1 MGSVSKH
8 KLCID
13 DHITL
18 IRYQKLPSDQIC
30 HFGSKLTLI
39 IHHESVHEEK
49 RPYKCNICDAN
60 FARKAHLNVHLASI
74 HEGKKP
80 FQCNLCETSF
90 VQKGTLKKHL
100 ASIHEGKH
108 LDVL

>member
-1 MGSVSKH
+1 MN
-8 KLCID
+8 
-13 DHITL
+13 T
-18 IRYQKLPSDQIC
+18 
-30 HFGSKLTLI
+30 F
-39 IHHESVHEEK
+39 
-49 RPYKCNICDAN
+49 CDAN